1 MKKVL
6 KKINSYWVSD
16 VSFLALLAMLIFTV
30 FIIPVIIEYQKDA
43 TLFLNFMLISL
54 FFIGIFSAKE
64 RAYVILASSLF
75 LLHILLRLIRFGD
88 NPYDFYLIERVVA
101 ILNLIALAVVNMLLL
116 FRDNQVNIYRII
128 GSINV
133 YLLVSL
139 IGAFGFEVIHLTTGQ
154 SIIGN
159 EVSLEGMDVDFGEYI
174 YYSLTC
180 ISTLG
185 FGDVLP
191 ANFASKMLST
201 FLSALGILYPA
212 VVIAK
217 LVSYAAQEKLS
228 K

>member
-6 KKINSYWVSD
+6 KKIKSYWVSD

-30 FIIPVIIEYQKDA
+30 FVIPVIVEYQKDA
-43 TLFLNFMLISL
+43 TFFLNFMLISL

-64 RAYVILASSLF
+64 KSYIILSSILLLF
-75 LLHILLRLIRFGD
+75 HIILRLIRFGD
-88 NPYDFYLIERVVA
+88 NPYDFYLLERIVA

-116 FRDNQVNIYRII
+116 FRNNQVNIYRII

-139 IGAFGFEVIHLTTGQ
+139 LGAFGFEVIHFTTGK
-154 SIIGN
+154 SIVG
-159 EVSLEGMDVDFGEYI
+159 EGVFLEGTDVDFGEYI

-185 FGDVLP
+185 FGDVFP
-191 ANFASKMLST
+191 VNFATKMLST

-212 VVIAK
+212 VVISK
-217 LVSYAAQEKLS
+217 LVSYAAQEKKS
-228 K
+228 V